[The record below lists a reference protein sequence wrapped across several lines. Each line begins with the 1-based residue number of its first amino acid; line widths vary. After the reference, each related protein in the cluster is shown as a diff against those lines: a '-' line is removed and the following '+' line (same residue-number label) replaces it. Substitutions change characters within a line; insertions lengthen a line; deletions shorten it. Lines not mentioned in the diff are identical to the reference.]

1 MNKKQLTTLAI
12 VAVVGYLLYSGMKQ
26 QQAAQQNLQG
36 GAQGGQTA
44 ARRFRG

>member
-26 QQAAQQNLQG
+26 QQISQQNPP
-36 GAQGGQTA
+36 QGGQQA

>member
-26 QQAAQQNLQG
+26 QQALQQTPPN
-36 GAQGGQTA
+36 GGQGTPA
-44 ARRFRG
+44 QRRFRG